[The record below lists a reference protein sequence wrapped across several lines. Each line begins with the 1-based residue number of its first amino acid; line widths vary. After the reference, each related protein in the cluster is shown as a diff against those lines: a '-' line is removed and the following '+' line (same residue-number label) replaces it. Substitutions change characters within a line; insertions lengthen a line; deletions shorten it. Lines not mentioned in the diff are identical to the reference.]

1 MRYLVSTNALRPL
14 LAAGRSF
21 EFEPVSLR
29 GGTWLGILAVDD
41 ESAAGIL
48 ASSHDGVDEIP
59 FERYDSLK
67 KKLTANSPSSP
78 AWPTPPIAERGVA
91 VAEPVGRSIAPTTA
105 KAAPVAQSVNLK
117 TTTAQPPFEPLLAG
131 VVKTKRRAA

>member
-1 MRYLVSTNALRPL
+1 MRYLVSTNASRPV
-14 LAAGRSF
+14 LAVGRSF

-48 ASSHDGVDEIP
+48 ASAHDGVDEIT

-78 AWPTPPIAERGVA
+78 AWPTPLTEERGVA

-105 KAAPVAQSVNLK
+105 KAAPSAQAVSLE
-117 TTTAQPPFEPLLAG
+117 TTSAQPPFEALLAG
-131 VVKTKRRAA
+131 VGKTKRRAA